1 MIQKF
6 ICKCKV
12 PRLAKTIL
20 KKSKVGRFVLFF
32 KSYYKATVI
41 NTVWYSHKDTQIN
54 QKNRIQNPKID
65 TVIYDQIDIWQRFK
79 DTLV

>member
-12 PRLAKTIL
+12 SRLAKTIL

-32 KSYYKATVI
+32 KSYYKARVI
-41 NTVWYSHKDTQIN
+41 NTVWYSHEDTQIN
-54 QKNRIQNPKID
+54 QKNRIQNPEID
-65 TVIYDQIDIWQRFK
+65 TVIYGQIDIWQRFK